1 MSAIGALLRAIVL
14 GVLLG
19 ALTSVA
25 DAAVGTS
32 WGQESTAIR
41 AATVVLNFGALWA
54 LVAFLLGRKARGQ
67 VAAMLAGVSALG
79 AAVLAYYAYGAT
91 FGNRT
96 DTPYDTLTDAATTWL
111 VIAVFAGPLLGWAG
125 RRSRIRDPLG
135 TAMLAT
141 VPVIVFAE
149 VAYRFWPIGP
159 VLRGEQV
166 LGGAVT
172 ALLGLAWV
180 ALVVLLLLSV
190 GRWRRYES
198 RERALQAQEQAALA
212 ANPQRAHGPGPTAVP
227 SFRGVR
233 TRA

>member
-1 MSAIGALLRAIVL
+1 MSAIGALLRALVL

-19 ALTSVA
+19 ALTSAA

-32 WGQESTAIR
+32 WGQDSTPIR

-54 LVAFLLGRKARGQ
+54 LVAFLLGRKSRGR

-79 AAVLAYYAYGAT
+79 AAVVAYYTYGAT

-96 DTPYDTLTDAATTWL
+96 DTPYETLTDVATTWL

-149 VAYRFWPIGP
+149 VTYRFWPIGP

-172 ALLGLAWV
+172 TLLGLAWV
-180 ALVVLLLLSV
+180 VMVGLLLLSV
-190 GRWRRYES
+190 GRWRRYEA
-198 RERALQAQEQAALA
+198 RERALQAQERAALS
-212 ANPQRAHGPGPTAVP
+212 ANPQRTPGPGHPAVLNV
-227 SFRGVR
+227 RGVR